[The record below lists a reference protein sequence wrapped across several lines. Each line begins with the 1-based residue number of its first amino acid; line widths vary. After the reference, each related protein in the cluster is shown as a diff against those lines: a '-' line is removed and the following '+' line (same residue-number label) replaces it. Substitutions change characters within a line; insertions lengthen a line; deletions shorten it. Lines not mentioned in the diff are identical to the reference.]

1 MNLTELKAIAR
12 ALGGDA
18 SAATNN
24 AEALAV
30 IATAAATAVAAEL
43 PKVTSTDNG
52 KALIVSSGKWTKAAI
67 PSQLP
72 AVTAEDNGK
81 MLTVVNGA
89 WDAAALPSG

>member
-1 MNLTELKAIAR
+1 MNLEELKAIAT
-12 ALGGDA
+12 ALGGNA

-43 PKVTSTDNG
+43 PKVTGEDNG
-52 KALIVSSGKWTKAAI
+52 LALIVSGGKWAKAAI

-72 AVTAEDNGK
+72 AVTSENNG
-81 MLTVVNGA
+81 
-89 WDAAALPSG
+89 